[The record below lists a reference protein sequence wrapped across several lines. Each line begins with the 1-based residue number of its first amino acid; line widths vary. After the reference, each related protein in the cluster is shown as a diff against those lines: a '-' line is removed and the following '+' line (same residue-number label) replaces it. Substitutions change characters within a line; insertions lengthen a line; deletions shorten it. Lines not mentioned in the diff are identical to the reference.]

1 MKTIVDSNNV
11 SKYIFADDVTIS
23 VSADC
28 IDVSGGQ
35 TLCIADMNSS
45 NASAI
50 ESVNAPDDWYGGKY
64 TCTADGTWTAV
75 PDWVD
80 PRTE

>member
-11 SKYIFADDVTIS
+11 SKYLFADDVTIS

-45 NASAI
+45 SASAI

-80 PRTE
+80 PRDA

>member
-11 SKYIFADDVTIS
+11 SKYIFADDVTITF
-23 VSADC
+23 SADR
-28 IDVSGGQ
+28 IDISGGE
-35 TLCIADMNSS
+35 TFGIADMNEG
-45 NASAI
+45 NASSI
-50 ESVNAPDDWYGGKY
+50 EGTTAPDDWCAGKY

-80 PRTE
+80 PRDA